1 MNKQA
6 GIHEEYLAGQQEE
19 LMDYDEYRKLIETS
33 HKKVPKFFTSTAMP
47 IYKWAISGTK
57 LSAGFLKRI
66 DIMKGTWSDLPQH
79 KRLWKSTLL
88 ISAFLIAILYD
99 VFIKVLNAI
108 MLSINTF
115 TSLGFGKSL

>member
-47 IYKWAISGTK
+47 IYK
-57 LSAGFLKRI
+57 
-66 DIMKGTWSDLPQH
+66 
-79 KRLWKSTLL
+79 
-88 ISAFLIAILYD
+88 
-99 VFIKVLNAI
+99 
-108 MLSINTF
+108 
-115 TSLGFGKSL
+115 